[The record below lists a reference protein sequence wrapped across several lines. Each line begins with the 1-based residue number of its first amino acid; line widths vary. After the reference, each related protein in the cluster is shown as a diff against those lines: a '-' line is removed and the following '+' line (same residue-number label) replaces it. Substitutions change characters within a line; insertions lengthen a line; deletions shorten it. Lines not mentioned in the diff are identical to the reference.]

1 MLRHP
6 FTRRR
11 VASDRDGA
19 VVGAT
24 SRLRWRAGSILRGSH
39 ESHRPSFSHKQR
51 PRPETPQRPSFL
63 VSMMPLIFVFVI
75 FYFLL
80 IRPQQKRQKDH
91 AKLVASIK
99 TGDKI
104 VTSSGIHGIV
114 ANVKERPFS

>member
-1 MLRHP
+1 MNLID
-6 FTRRR
+6 FLLL
-11 VASDRDGA
+11 AQA
-19 VVGAT
+19 AT
-24 SRLRWRAGSILRGSH
+24 PG
-39 ESHRPSFSHKQR
+39 
-51 PRPETPQRPSFL
+51 PETPQPSFL

-114 ANVKERPFS
+114 ANVKEKSLLVKVADNVKIEFDRSSVAGVEKSSEVVEEVK

>member
-1 MLRHP
+1 MNLID
-6 FTRRR
+6 FLLL
-11 VASDRDGA
+11 AQA
-19 VVGAT
+19 AT
-24 SRLRWRAGSILRGSH
+24 PG
-39 ESHRPSFSHKQR
+39 
-51 PRPETPQRPSFL
+51 PETPHQPSFL

-91 AKLVASIK
+91 VKLVASIK

-114 ANVKERPFS
+114 ANVKEKTLLVKVADNVKIEFDRSSVSAVEKSSEVAEEVK